1 MNSTLAKTKAVVS
14 YSTIIEP
21 KPFVQKKRKDI
32 ISLIIKKIKLHDIIW
47 MVVLFAMNRMYKNV
61 IIYT

>member
-14 YSTIIEP
+14 YSTMIET

-32 ISLIIKKIKLHDIIW
+32 ILLIIKKIKLHDIIW
-47 MVVLFAMNRMYKNV
+47 MAVLFAMNRMYKNV